1 MGQFVVDK
9 GGNIG
14 NLNPGNVIQYG
25 RGRKRKTRGRKTK
38 RRQRGGGKYGGVSAG
53 FTGTGS
59 RGRADFVGDS
69 TRNPTGDAA
78 LGAFNNHGA
87 QSLANTSA
95 FNILPNN

>member
-38 RRQRGGGKYGGVSAG
+38 RRHRGGGKYGGVSAG